1 MKKAD
6 VFTGVLYQ
14 YLKQL
19 IDDWVEEYE
28 TVLVYGA
35 GGVARDF
42 LRLLNEGD
50 AFNELL
56 PKLFVVVSEKANCV
70 SELQG
75 VCVRDIGEVEN
86 HKEDSLV
93 IIATMPILI
102 GEISETLNNSGFK
115 QVINVDSVIKDLYT
129 EIWKA
134 PVSRNKII
142 FRNFVG
148 GGFGGNSKYIFLELQ
163 KRRPDLDF
171 VWLVNDMNVDLPS
184 GIRKV
189 QYGSLEHYMELGTA
203 AVWVDDQH
211 KNYLS
216 RKREGQYYIQTWHG
230 IGPTKK
236 IEFDA
241 VDSLSRSYLELC
253 EYNSQMEDLFISG
266 SGFNTEMCPRGFHY
280 YKEVLECGYPRN
292 DILVNRTADEGAI
305 RKRLGIP
312 AKCKIFLYA
321 PTFRNDGL
329 ELVKGVDIPTICSAL
344 EKRFGGEFIC
354 LVRFHPYDPAGR
366 EMCYDRRTINVTQY
380 DDVQELLYISDI
392 LVADYSSIM
401 WDFSLQKKPVF
412 MFHPNNNDYQ
422 AERGTYISP
431 EQMPYVIAT
440 SNSDLYDK
448 IITFDEGAYRKSLSD
463 YFEEYQSLDKGTAA
477 SVIAER
483 ILDFL
488 SNE

>member
-1 MKKAD
+1 MKEAD
-6 VFTGVLYQ
+6 VFTGILYQ

-19 IDDWVEEYE
+19 IDDWGDEYE

-42 LRLLNEGD
+42 LRLLNEDD
-50 AFNELL
+50 AFNKLL

-75 VCVRDIGEVEN
+75 VCVRDIGEFEN
-86 HKEDSLV
+86 HTEDSLV

-115 QVINVDSVIKDLYT
+115 QVTSVDSVIKDLYT

-203 AVWVDDQH
+203 AVWIDEQH

-241 VDSLSRSYLELC
+241 ADSLSRSYLKLC

-292 DILVNRTADEGAI
+292 DILVNRTADEGTI

-329 ELVKGVDIPTICSAL
+329 ELVKGVDIPT
-344 EKRFGGEFIC
+344 K
-354 LVRFHPYDPAGR
+354 V
-366 EMCYDRRTINVTQY
+366 
-380 DDVQELLYISDI
+380 
-392 LVADYSSIM
+392 
-401 WDFSLQKKPVF
+401 
-412 MFHPNNNDYQ
+412 
-422 AERGTYISP
+422 
-431 EQMPYVIAT
+431 
-440 SNSDLYDK
+440 
-448 IITFDEGAYRKSLSD
+448 
-463 YFEEYQSLDKGTAA
+463 
-477 SVIAER
+477 
-483 ILDFL
+483 
-488 SNE
+488 